1 MLWNKYPVRARK
13 NAAAELRGGE
23 VGGRG
28 EMVTEREA
36 F

>member
-23 VGGRG
+23 EGG
-28 EMVTEREA
+28 VTEREA